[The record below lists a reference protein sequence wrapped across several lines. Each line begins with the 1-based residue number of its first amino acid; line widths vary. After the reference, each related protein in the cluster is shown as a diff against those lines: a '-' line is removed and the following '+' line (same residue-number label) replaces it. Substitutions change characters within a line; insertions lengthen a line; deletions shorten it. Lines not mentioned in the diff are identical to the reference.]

1 MNKNSKIYVAG
12 HKGLVGSAIVRELE
26 IQGYTNIITR
36 SKSELDLMK
45 QTDVYNFFADEKPD
59 YIFLAA
65 AKVGGIQANNTY
77 PAEFIHNNLVIQ
89 NNVIDAAYQ
98 NKAKKLVFLG
108 SSCIYPKFAEQP
120 VKEEYLLTGSLEPT
134 NEAYAIAK
142 IAGIN
147 MCASY
152 KKQYGFN
159 AISVMPTNLYGPG
172 DSFDLENSHVI
183 PALLQKFYT
192 AKQNSAPVTIWGSG
206 SAKREF
212 LFVDDMAKAT
222 IFAMDHYNGLEPIN
236 IGTGQDISIK
246 DLVQLISSIVGFKG
260 DCIWDTSK
268 PDGMPRKQLDVSRMT
283 ELGWTASMSLKD
295 GLQLTYEW
303 FKNSPDYN

>member
-1 MNKNSKIYVAG
+1 MTMEQDSKIFVAG
-12 HKGLVGSAIVRELE
+12 HKGLVGSTILCELE
-26 IQGYTNIITR
+26 KQGYTNCITR
-36 SKSELDLMK
+36 SKNELDLMI
-45 QTDVYNFFADEKPD
+45 QSDVYDFFSKEKPD
-59 YIFLAA
+59 YVFLAA
-65 AKVGGIQANNTY
+65 AKVGGIHANATY
-77 PAEFIHNNLVIQ
+77 PAEFIHNNLAIQ

-98 NKAKKLVFLG
+98 NGVKKLVFLG
-108 SSCIYPKFAEQP
+108 SNCIYPKHAKQP

-142 IAGIN
+142 IAGIS

-183 PALLQKFYT
+183 PALLQKFHT
-192 AKQNSAPVTIWGSG
+192 AKKNDAAVTIWGTG

-212 LFVDDMAKAT
+212 LYVDDMAKAT
-222 IFAMDHYNGLEPIN
+222 IFAMQNYEAIEPIN

-246 DLVQLISSIVGFKG
+246 DLVTLICPLVGFEG
-260 DCIWDTSK
+260 ECIWDTSK
-268 PDGMPRKQLDVSRMT
+268 PDGMPRKLLDVSRMT
-283 ELGWTASMSLKD
+283 ELGWTASTPLQAGLK
-295 GLQLTYEW
+295 QTYEW
-303 FKNSPDYN
+303 FKKQLN

>member
-1 MNKNSKIYVAG
+1 MNKDSKIYVAG
-12 HKGLVGSAIVRELE
+12 HKGLVGSAIVRDLE
-26 IQGYTNIITR
+26 SQGYTNIIMR
-36 SKSELDLMK
+36 SKLELDLMK
-45 QTDVYNFFADEKPD
+45 QSDVYDFFADETPD

-65 AKVGGIQANNTY
+65 AKVGGIHANNTY

-108 SSCIYPKFAEQP
+108 SSCIYPKHAEQP

-183 PALLQKFYT
+183 PALLQKFHA
-192 AKQNSAPVTIWGSG
+192 AKQNNTPVTIWGSG

-222 IFAMDHYNGLEPIN
+222 VFAMHHYDGLEPIN

-246 DLVQLISSIVGFKG
+246 DLVQLISSVVGFEG

-283 ELGWTASMSLKD
+283 ELGWTASTPLKT

-303 FKNSPDYN
+303 FKNQS